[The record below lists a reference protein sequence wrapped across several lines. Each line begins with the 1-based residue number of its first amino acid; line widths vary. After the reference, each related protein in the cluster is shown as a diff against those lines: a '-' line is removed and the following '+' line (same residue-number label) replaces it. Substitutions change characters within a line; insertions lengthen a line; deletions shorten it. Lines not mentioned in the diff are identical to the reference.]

1 MYFQTIEYIIKLYH
15 KEVIVMIETR
25 QNSYLVRYAVKLL
38 IFTEIFMFM
47 TIIILYGTL
56 EKIIPTFL
64 EKILYGYM
72 SITGYLQ
79 YIIHFKNAKIY
90 FFELSAKTKRT
101 H

>member
-47 TIIILYGTL
+47 TIIVQMELMKL
-56 EKIIPTFL
+56 QEKQEQL
-64 EKILYGYM
+64 
-72 SITGYLQ
+72 
-79 YIIHFKNAKIY
+79 
-90 FFELSAKTKRT
+90 
-101 H
+101 